1 VYLDR
6 STGRRV
12 SVTSG
17 TRRIA
22 NLQLLAWRQ
31 RQRRGGRP
39 DSSFEQLQAFT
50 VVPLAQARRRRA

>member
-1 VYLDR
+1 
-6 STGRRV
+6 V

-39 DSSFEQLQAFT
+39 DISFEQLQAFT